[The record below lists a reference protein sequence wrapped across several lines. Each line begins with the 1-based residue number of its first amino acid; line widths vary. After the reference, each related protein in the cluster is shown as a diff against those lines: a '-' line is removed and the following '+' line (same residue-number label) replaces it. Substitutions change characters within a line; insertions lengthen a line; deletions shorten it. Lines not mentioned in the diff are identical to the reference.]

1 MELEKSTPLH
11 TTLGLAPDS
20 PTGGRD
26 REIFIMEARHTTA
39 NTMMGKKPLK
49 SLTMISGSEARL
61 LLFSLKVKENSSLP
75 FRFQIQRMFLT
86 SFRKIQHGWKQEG
99 RALLIA

>member
-26 REIFIMEARHTTA
+26 KEIFITEARHTTA

-49 SLTMISGSEARL
+49 SLMMISRLEARL
-61 LLFSLKVKENSSLP
+61 LLFSLKVEENSSLP
-75 FRFQIQRMFLT
+75 FHFQIQRMFPT
-86 SFRKIQHGWKQEG
+86 SFRNIQHGS
-99 RALLIA
+99 